1 VLRSGT
7 VVALG
12 RTKLRIEALHDEP
25 VRAALHPAGRF
36 GDMVGHSVV
45 MRRLFSRIAQVA
57 RASATVLIT
66 GETGTGKEAVAEAL
80 VQASLRA
87 SQPFVVID
95 CSALPQN
102 LIESELLGHVKGAFT
117 GATQRL
123 PGRV

>member
-7 VVALG
+7 VVSLG

-57 RASATVLIT
+57 GRA
-66 GETGTGKEAVAEAL
+66 
-80 VQASLRA
+80 
-87 SQPFVVID
+87 PP
-95 CSALPQN
+95 C
-102 LIESELLGHVKGAFT
+102 
-117 GATQRL
+117 
-123 PGRV
+123 